1 MILVDSC
8 GWLEAIKGSGLSA
21 SYAPALAEPN
31 EILVPTVCVLEVA
44 RVMCRERGEEAAADA
59 IAVMTLGTVVSLDVG
74 LAAAAAL
81 LGERTALPC
90 ADSVIYAT
98 AQARGAEVW
107 THDAH
112 FRGLP
117 GVRFV
122 EAPGAPPA
130 VSTP

>member
-1 MILVDSC
+1 VILVDSC
-8 GWLEAIKGSGLSA
+8 GWLEAIKGAGLAA
-21 SYAPALAEPN
+21 SYAPALSAPDEV
-31 EILVPTVCVLEVA
+31 LVPTVCLLEVA

-59 IAVMTLGTVVSLDVG
+59 IAVMTLGTVVPLDVG
-74 LAAAAAL
+74 LAAAAAF

-98 AQARGAEVW
+98 AQAHGAEVW

-122 EAPGAPPA
+122 EEPGGRSVNRAP
-130 VSTP
+130 